1 MIRWILLLVW
11 CGVVGLPAAVAADVR
26 ASVAAEPS
34 PPSAADEAMADAVA
48 GYVERGELAGA
59 VMLVATPD
67 EVLSLSAVGSAD
79 IAAGTPMSPDA
90 LFWIASQ
97 SKPITAAAVMMLVDE
112 GRVRLD
118 DPVETYL
125 PEFKGQM
132 VVDEKDDEHVVLKKP
147 GHPIT
152 VRNVLSHTSGLPFR
166 SGIEVPTLDRLP
178 LADRVRSYAMTPL
191 EFEPDSAYQYSNA
204 GINTAARIIE
214 VVTGTSFEAFLSE
227 RLFEPLGMRETT
239 FWPSEEQA
247 ARIATAYRPA
257 AGGAGLEAIEIDQLH
272 YPLTD
277 RRERSPMPAGGL
289 FSTAADMARFYQML
303 AHDGELAGRRYLSP
317 EAVAELTRKQ
327 TADAIPTEYGLG
339 FSTGGNRF
347 GHGGA
352 YSTNSFYDRSSGL
365 ILIWLVQHAGF
376 PGKGAESQGAFHT
389 AALRGF
395 AQPTLKATP

>member
-1 MIRWILLLVW
+1 MKGCLGLFVVL
-11 CGVVGLPAAVAADVR
+11 GVVVLQTLAV
-26 ASVAAEPS
+26 AEPS
-34 PPSAADEAMADAVA
+34 SEAEREQPLIDSAA

-67 EVLSLSAVGSAD
+67 EVLSLTAAGSANVE
-79 IAAGTPMSPDA
+79 AGTPMQPDA

-118 DPVETYL
+118 DPVEAYL

-132 VVDEKDDEHVVLKKP
+132 VVAEKDDEHVLLKKP
-147 GHPIT
+147 THPIT
-152 VRNVLSHTSGLPFR
+152 IRNVLSHTSGLPFR

-214 VVTGTSFEAFLSE
+214 VVTGMSFEAFLSE
-227 RLFEPLGMRETT
+227 RLFEPLGMHETT
-239 FWPSEEQA
+239 FWPSAEQA
-247 ARIATAYRPA
+247 RRIATAYRPA
-257 AGGAGLEAIEIDQLH
+257 NDGRGLEAIEIDQLH

-277 RRERSPMPAGGL
+277 RSERFPMPAGGL

-303 AHDGELAGRRYLSP
+303 AHGGERAGRRYLSA
-317 EAVAELTRKQ
+317 ENVAELTRKQ
-327 TADAIPTEYGLG
+327 TAEGIPTEYGLG

-376 PGKGAESQGAFHT
+376 PGQGGESQGAFHQ
-389 AALRGF
+389 AAFKVF
-395 AQPTLKATP
+395 AKPAAKPAP